1 MLGIGRQRQREI
13 LQENTHPQ
21 GGDDGRDSRGVAQGL
36 VSQPFDGNA
45 QQRRAEH
52 GQQQGRHER
61 QAQIHSGQK
70 TEKGPH
76 HEHVAVGEIDHGQNP
91 VDHGI
96 AQGDERIDTT
106 QLQGIQHLLQQ
117 VDNSFAQRR
126 HLPFYRLIRKA
137 AH

>member
-1 MLGIGRQRQREI
+1 VLGIGCQRQREI
-13 LQENTHPQ
+13 LQENTYSQ
-21 GGDDGRDSRGVAQGL
+21 GSNDRRDSRGVAQGL
-36 VSQPFDGNA
+36 VSQPFNGNT
-45 QQRRAEH
+45 QQRCTEH

-61 QAQIHSGQK
+61 QAQIYGGQK

-76 HEHVAVGEIDHGQNP
+76 HEHVAVGKIDHGQNP

-106 QLQGIQHLLQQ
+106 QLQSIQHLLQQ

-126 HLPFYRLIRKA
+126 HLPYCRLIRKA